1 MNRCWELAQFSWD
14 ICMFLLDPRK
24 TGSDRDVTLYMA
36 LLKLNLLHL
45 LHLLLLLVQCLKYKE
60 MEQNNWGMFE
70 VLLSIY
76 VQLII

>member
-1 MNRCWELAQFSWD
+1 MC
-14 ICMFLLDPRK
+14 P
-24 TGSDRDVTLYMA
+24 DVILYMA